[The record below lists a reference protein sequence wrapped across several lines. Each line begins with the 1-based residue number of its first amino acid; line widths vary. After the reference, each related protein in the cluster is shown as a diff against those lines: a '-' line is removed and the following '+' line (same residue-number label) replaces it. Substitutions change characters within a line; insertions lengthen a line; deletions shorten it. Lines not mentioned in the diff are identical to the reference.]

1 MQENQTIP
9 FKCPKCQAPI
19 NVNEALYKQIESEN
33 QSRFLAQ
40 QREFEKEVNEKRAQ
54 YQSHFKA
61 LEQKEEAL
69 KEREREQQAQFDDA
83 VKQASALALQDERA
97 KIIEEARKNAFLEQ
111 QKGLELLQKELD
123 EKSKQ
128 VQELHQKE
136 AEIERLKRENNEAE
150 SRLKAENEK
159 KLNEKLDLERE
170 KIEKALHEKN
180 ELKFKQQEEQLEML
194 RNELK
199 NAQRKA
205 ELSSQQF
212 QGEVQELAIEE
223 FLKQKFP
230 LDSVEEIKKGQ
241 RGGDCIQVVHTR
253 EFQNCGKIYYE
264 SKRTKEFQKAW
275 VEKLKSDMREIGA
288 DVGVIVSEAL
298 PKEMERMG
306 LFEGVWVC
314 SFEEFKGLSA
324 VLREGV
330 IQVSLAK
337 KSQENKGDKVNLLY
351 HYLTSSEFSMQV
363 NAIIEGFE
371 QLRADLESEKRAMAR
386 IWKSREKQ
394 MEKVFEGTINM
405 YGSIKGIAGNVIGQ
419 VKALE
424 LGYDGEELEEDNSRR
439 KYER

>member
-1 MQENQTIP
+1 MQENQTRP
-9 FKCPKCQAPI
+9 FICPKCQEPI
-19 NVNEALYKQIESEN
+19 NVNEALYKQIEQEN
-33 QSRFLAQ
+33 QNKFLAQ
-40 QREFEKEVNEKRAQ
+40 QKAFEKEVNEKRAQ
-54 YQSHFKA
+54 YQSYFKN

-69 KEREREQQAQFDDA
+69 KERAKEQKAKFDEA
-83 VKQASALALQDERA
+83 VKQASALALQDEKA

-170 KIEKALHEKN
+170 KIEKVLHEKN

-205 ELSSQQF
+205 ELSSQQL

-230 LDSVEEIKKGQ
+230 LDCIEEIKKGQ

-288 DVGVIVSEAL
+288 DVGVIVSEVL

-394 MEKVFEGTINM
+394 IDKVFEGTINM
-405 YGSIKGIAGNVIGQ
+405 YGSIKGIAGNAIGQ

-424 LGYDGEELEEDNSRR
+424 LGYDEEDL
-439 KYER
+439 ED

>member
-1 MQENQTIP
+1 MQENQTRP
-9 FKCPKCQAPI
+9 FICPNCQAPI
-19 NVNEALYKQIESEN
+19 NVNEALYKQIEREN

-40 QREFEKEVNEKRAQ
+40 QKAFEKEVNEKRTQ
-54 YQSHFKA
+54 YHTHLKI

-69 KEREREQQAQFDDA
+69 KEREKEQKAKFDEA

-128 VQELHQKE
+128 VQELHKKE

-223 FLKQKFP
+223 FLRQKFP
-230 LDSVEEIKKGQ
+230 LDSIEEIKKGQ

-314 SFEEFKGLSA
+314 SFEEFKGLST

-330 IQVSLAK
+330 IQVGLAK
-337 KSQENKGDKVNLLY
+337 KSQENKGDKMDLLY
-351 HYLTSSEFSMQV
+351 HYLTSSEFSMHV

-405 YGSIKGIAGNVIGQ
+405 YGSIKGIAGNAIGQ

-424 LGYDGEELEEDNSRR
+424 LGYDGEDLED
-439 KYER
+439 

>member
-1 MQENQTIP
+1 MQENQTHP
-9 FKCPKCQAPI
+9 FICPNCQEPI
-19 NVNEALYKQIESEN
+19 DVNEALYKQIEQEN

-40 QREFEKEVNEKRAQ
+40 QKAFEKEVKEKRAQ

-69 KEREREQQAQFDDA
+69 KEREKEQKAQFDDA
-83 VKQASALALQDERA
+83 VKQASVLALQDERA

-159 KLNEKLDLERE
+159 KLNEKLETERE
-170 KIEKALHEKN
+170 RIEKALHEKN

-223 FLKQKFP
+223 FLRQKFP
-230 LDSVEEIKKGQ
+230 LDCIEEIKKGQ

-275 VEKLKSDMREIGA
+275 IEKLKSDMREIGA

-330 IQVSLAK
+330 IQVGLAK

-363 NAIIEGFE
+363 SAIIEGFE
-371 QLRADLESEKRAMAR
+371 QLRAELEKEKNAMAR

-405 YGSIKGIAGNVIGQ
+405 YGSIKGIMGNTIGQ

-424 LGYDGEELEEDNSRR
+424 LGYDGEDLED
-439 KYER
+439 

>member
-19 NVNEALYKQIESEN
+19 DVNEALYKQIELEN

-40 QREFEKEVNEKRAQ
+40 QKEFEKEVKEKRVQ
-54 YQSHFKA
+54 YQSHFKM

-69 KEREREQQAQFDDA
+69 KEREREQKAKFDDA

-159 KLNEKLDLERE
+159 KLNEKLETERE
-170 KIEKALHEKN
+170 RIEKALHEKN

-223 FLKQKFP
+223 FLRQKFP
-230 LDSVEEIKKGQ
+230 LDCIEEIKKGQ

-363 NAIIEGFE
+363 SAIIEGFE
-371 QLRADLESEKRAMAR
+371 QLKAELEKEKNAMAR

-394 MEKVFEGTINM
+394 IEKVFEGTINM
-405 YGSIKGIAGNVIGQ
+405 YGSIKGIMGNTIGQ

-424 LGYDGEELEEDNSRR
+424 LGYDGEDLEE
-439 KYER
+439 

>member
-1 MQENQTIP
+1 MQENQTRP
-9 FKCPKCQAPI
+9 FICPKCQEPI
-19 NVNEALYKQIESEN
+19 NVNEALYKQIEQEN
-33 QSRFLAQ
+33 QNKFLAQ
-40 QREFEKEVNEKRAQ
+40 QKAFEKEVNEKRAQ
-54 YQSHFKA
+54 YQSYFKN

-69 KEREREQQAQFDDA
+69 KERAKEQQAQFDDA
-83 VKQASALALQDERA
+83 VKQASALALQDEKA

-159 KLNEKLDLERE
+159 KLNEKLETERE

-205 ELSSQQF
+205 ELSSQQL

-223 FLKQKFP
+223 FLRQKFP
-230 LDSVEEIKKGQ
+230 LDSIEEIKKGQ

-314 SFEEFKGLSA
+314 SFEEFKGLST

-405 YGSIKGIAGNVIGQ
+405 YGSIKGIAGNAIGQ

-424 LGYDGEELEEDNSRR
+424 LGYDEGELED
-439 KYER
+439 

>member
-9 FKCPKCQAPI
+9 FICPNCQEPI
-19 NVNEALYKQIESEN
+19 DVNEALYKQIEREN

-40 QREFEKEVNEKRAQ
+40 QKAFEKEVNEKRAQ
-54 YQSHFKA
+54 YQSHFKM

-69 KEREREQQAQFDDA
+69 KEREREQKAQFDDA

-159 KLNEKLDLERE
+159 KLNEKLEMERE

-205 ELSSQQF
+205 ELSSQQL

-230 LDSVEEIKKGQ
+230 LDCIEEIKKGQ

-330 IQVSLAK
+330 IQVGLAK

-371 QLRADLESEKRAMAR
+371 QLRADLEREKRAMNK

-405 YGSIKGIAGNVIGQ
+405 YGSIKGIVGNAIGQ

-424 LGYDGEELEEDNSRR
+424 LGYDGEDLE
-439 KYER
+439 

>member
-1 MQENQTIP
+1 MQENQIT
-9 FKCPKCQAPI
+9 CPKCQTLI
-19 NVNEALYKQIESEN
+19 DVREALYKQIESEN

-40 QREFEKEVNEKRAQ
+40 QKEFEKEVNEKRAQ
-54 YQSHFKA
+54 YQSYFKN

-69 KEREREQQAQFDDA
+69 KEREREQQTQFDEA

-223 FLKQKFP
+223 FLRQKFP

-275 VEKLKSDMREIGA
+275 VEKLKNDMREIGA
-288 DVGVIVSEAL
+288 DVGVIVSEVL

-306 LFEGVWVC
+306 LFDGVWVC

-394 MEKVFEGTINM
+394 IDKVFEGTINM
-405 YGSIKGIAGNVIGQ
+405 YGSIKGIAGSAIGQ

-424 LGYDGEELEEDNSRR
+424 LGYDEGDLED
-439 KYER
+439 

>member
-1 MQENQTIP
+1 MQENQTRP
-9 FKCPKCQAPI
+9 FICPKCQEPI
-19 NVNEALYKQIESEN
+19 DVNEALYKQIEREN

-40 QREFEKEVNEKRAQ
+40 QKAFEKEVNEKRAQ
-54 YQSHFKA
+54 YQSYFKN

-69 KEREREQQAQFDDA
+69 KVREKEQQAKFDDA

-223 FLKQKFP
+223 FLRQKFP

-288 DVGVIVSEAL
+288 DVGIIVSEAL

-405 YGSIKGIAGNVIGQ
+405 YGSIKGIAGNAIGQ

-424 LGYDGEELEEDNSRR
+424 LGYDGEDLE
-439 KYER
+439 

>member
-1 MQENQTIP
+1 MQENQTRP
-9 FKCPKCQAPI
+9 FICPKCQEPI
-19 NVNEALYKQIESEN
+19 DVNEALYKQIEREN

-40 QREFEKEVNEKRAQ
+40 QKAFEKEVNEKRAQ
-54 YQSHFKA
+54 YQSYFKN

-69 KEREREQQAQFDDA
+69 KEREKEQQAKFDEA
-83 VKQASALALQDERA
+83 VKQASALALQDEKA

-159 KLNEKLDLERE
+159 KLNEKLETERE
-170 KIEKALHEKN
+170 RIEKALHEKN

-205 ELSSQQF
+205 ELSSQQL

-223 FLKQKFP
+223 FLRQKFP

-337 KSQENKGDKVNLLY
+337 KSQENKGDKVDLLY

-394 MEKVFEGTINM
+394 IDKVFEGTINM
-405 YGSIKGIAGNVIGQ
+405 YGSIKGIAGNAIGQ

-424 LGYDGEELEEDNSRR
+424 LGYDGEDLE
-439 KYER
+439 

>member
-1 MQENQTIP
+1 MQENQIT
-9 FKCPKCQAPI
+9 CPKCQTLI
-19 NVNEALYKQIESEN
+19 DVREALYKQIEREN

-40 QREFEKEVNEKRAQ
+40 QKEFEKEVNEKRAQ
-54 YQSHFKA
+54 YQSYFKN

-69 KEREREQQAQFDDA
+69 KEREKEQQAKFDDA

-223 FLKQKFP
+223 FLRQKFP
-230 LDSVEEIKKGQ
+230 LDSIEEIKKGQ

-394 MEKVFEGTINM
+394 IDKVFEGTINM
-405 YGSIKGIAGNVIGQ
+405 YGSIKGIAGNAIGQ
-419 VKALE
+419 VKALK
-424 LGYDGEELEEDNSRR
+424 LGYDGEDLED
-439 KYER
+439 

>member
-19 NVNEALYKQIESEN
+19 NVNEALYKQIEREN
-33 QSRFLAQ
+33 QNKFLAQ
-40 QREFEKEVNEKRAQ
+40 QKEFEKEMNEKRVQ
-54 YQSHFKA
+54 YQSYFKN

-69 KEREREQQAQFDDA
+69 KEREKEQQAQFDEA

-394 MEKVFEGTINM
+394 IDKVFEGTINM
-405 YGSIKGIAGNVIGQ
+405 YGSIKGIAGNAIGQ

-424 LGYDGEELEEDNSRR
+424 LGYDEGDLED
-439 KYER
+439 

>member
-9 FKCPKCQAPI
+9 FKCPKCQEPI
-19 NVNEALYKQIESEN
+19 NVSEALYKQIELEN

-40 QREFEKEVNEKRAQ
+40 QKEFEKEVNEKRAQ
-54 YQSHFKA
+54 YHTHLKM

-69 KEREREQQAQFDDA
+69 KEREKEQQAQFDDA

-170 KIEKALHEKN
+170 RIEKALHEKN

-223 FLKQKFP
+223 FLRQKFP
-230 LDSVEEIKKGQ
+230 LDCIEEIKKGQ

-306 LFEGVWVC
+306 LLEGVWVC

-394 MEKVFEGTINM
+394 MEKVFESTINM

-424 LGYDGEELEEDNSRR
+424 LGYDGEDLED
-439 KYER
+439 

>member
-9 FKCPKCQAPI
+9 FKCPKCQEPI
-19 NVNEALYKQIESEN
+19 NVSEALYKQIELEN
-33 QSRFLAQ
+33 QNKFLAQ
-40 QREFEKEVNEKRAQ
+40 QKEFEKEVNEKRAQ
-54 YQSHFKA
+54 YHTQLKM
-61 LEQKEEAL
+61 LGQKEEAL
-69 KEREREQQAQFDDA
+69 KEREKEQQAKFDDA
-83 VKQASALALQDERA
+83 VKQASVLALQDERA

-111 QKGLELLQKELD
+111 QKGLELLQKELE

-194 RNELK
+194 KNELK

-223 FLKQKFP
+223 FLRQKFP
-230 LDSVEEIKKGQ
+230 LDSIEEIKKGQ

-330 IQVSLAK
+330 IQVGLAK
-337 KSQENKGDKVNLLY
+337 KSQENKGDKMDLLY

-394 MEKVFEGTINM
+394 IDKVFEGTINM
-405 YGSIKGIAGNVIGQ
+405 YGSIKSIAGNAIGQ

-424 LGYDGEELEEDNSRR
+424 LGYDGEDLE
-439 KYER
+439 

>member
-1 MQENQTIP
+1 MQENQIT
-9 FKCPKCQAPI
+9 CPKCQTLI
-19 NVNEALYKQIESEN
+19 DVREALYKQIEQEN
-33 QSRFLAQ
+33 QNKFLAQ
-40 QREFEKEVNEKRAQ
+40 QKEFEKEVNEKRAQ
-54 YQSHFKA
+54 YQSYFKN

-69 KEREREQQAQFDDA
+69 KAREKEQKAKFDEA
-83 VKQASALALQDERA
+83 VKQASALVLQDERA

-159 KLNEKLDLERE
+159 KLNEKLETERE
-170 KIEKALHEKN
+170 RIEKALHEKN

-223 FLKQKFP
+223 FLRQKFP

-288 DVGVIVSEAL
+288 DVGVIVSESL

-337 KSQENKGDKVNLLY
+337 KSQENKGDKVDLLY
-351 HYLTSSEFSMQV
+351 RYLTSSEFSMQV

-394 MEKVFEGTINM
+394 MEKVFESTINM

-424 LGYDGEELEEDNSRR
+424 LGYDGEDLE
-439 KYER
+439 

>member
-1 MQENQTIP
+1 MQENQTHS
-9 FKCPKCQAPI
+9 FKCPNCQVVI
-19 NVNEALYKQIESEN
+19 DVNEALYKQIELEN

-40 QREFEKEVNEKRAQ
+40 QKEFEKEVKEKRAQ
-54 YQSHFKA
+54 YQSHFKM

-69 KEREREQQAQFDDA
+69 KEREKEQKAKFDDA

-159 KLNEKLDLERE
+159 KLNEKLETERE

-223 FLKQKFP
+223 FLRQKFP
-230 LDSVEEIKKGQ
+230 LDCIEEIKKGQ

-275 VEKLKSDMREIGA
+275 VEKLRSDMREIGA

-363 NAIIEGFE
+363 SAIIEGFE
-371 QLRADLESEKRAMAR
+371 QLKAELEKEKNAMAR

-405 YGSIKGIAGNVIGQ
+405 YGSIKGIMGNTIGQ

-424 LGYDGEELEEDNSRR
+424 LGYDGEDLEE
-439 KYER
+439 

>member
-9 FKCPKCQAPI
+9 FKCPKCQEPI
-19 NVNEALYKQIESEN
+19 NVSEALYKQIELEN

-40 QREFEKEVNEKRAQ
+40 QKEFEKEVNEKRAQ
-54 YQSHFKA
+54 YHTHLKM

-69 KEREREQQAQFDDA
+69 KEREKEQQAQFDDA

-170 KIEKALHEKN
+170 RIEKALHEKN

-223 FLKQKFP
+223 FLRQKFP
-230 LDSVEEIKKGQ
+230 LDCIEEIKKGQ

-306 LFEGVWVC
+306 LLEGVWVC
-314 SFEEFKGLSA
+314 SFEEFKGLST

-424 LGYDGEELEEDNSRR
+424 LGYDGEDLED
-439 KYER
+439 

>member
-19 NVNEALYKQIESEN
+19 DVNEALYKQIEQEN

-40 QREFEKEVNEKRAQ
+40 QKEFEKEVKEKRAQ
-54 YQSHFKA
+54 YQSHFKM

-69 KEREREQQAQFDDA
+69 KEREKEQKAKFDDA

-170 KIEKALHEKN
+170 RIEKALHEKN

-223 FLKQKFP
+223 FLRQKFP
-230 LDSVEEIKKGQ
+230 LDCIEEIKKGQ

-275 VEKLKSDMREIGA
+275 IEKLKSDMREIGA

-371 QLRADLESEKRAMAR
+371 QLRAELEKEKNAMAR

-394 MEKVFEGTINM
+394 IEKVFESTINM
-405 YGSIKGIAGNVIGQ
+405 YGSIKGIMGNAIGQ
-419 VKALE
+419 VKALG
-424 LGYDGEELEEDNSRR
+424 LGYDGEDLE
-439 KYER
+439 

>member
-1 MQENQTIP
+1 MQENQTRP
-9 FKCPKCQAPI
+9 FICPKCQAPI
-19 NVNEALYKQIESEN
+19 DVNEALYKQIEQEN

-40 QREFEKEVNEKRAQ
+40 QKAFEKEVNEKRAQ

-69 KEREREQQAQFDDA
+69 KEQEREQKAQFDDA
-83 VKQASALALQDERA
+83 VKQASTLALQDERA

-111 QKGLELLQKELD
+111 QKGLELLQKELE

-170 KIEKALHEKN
+170 RIEKALHEKN

-205 ELSSQQF
+205 ELSSQQL

-223 FLKQKFP
+223 FLRQKFP
-230 LDSVEEIKKGQ
+230 LDCIEEIKKGQ

-330 IQVSLAK
+330 IQVGLAK

-371 QLRADLESEKRAMAR
+371 QLRVDLEREKRAMNK

-405 YGSIKGIAGNVIGQ
+405 YGSIKGIVGNAIGQ

-424 LGYDGEELEEDNSRR
+424 LWYDGEDLED
-439 KYER
+439 

>member
-1 MQENQTIP
+1 MQENQTRP
-9 FKCPKCQAPI
+9 FICPKCQEPI
-19 NVNEALYKQIESEN
+19 DVNEALYKQIEQEN
-33 QSRFLAQ
+33 QNKFLAQ
-40 QREFEKEVNEKRAQ
+40 QKEFEKEMNEKRVQ
-54 YQSHFKA
+54 YQSYFKN

-69 KEREREQQAQFDDA
+69 KERAKEQQAQFDDA
-83 VKQASALALQDERA
+83 VKQASALALQDEKA

-159 KLNEKLDLERE
+159 KLNEKLETERE
-170 KIEKALHEKN
+170 RIEKALHEKN

-223 FLKQKFP
+223 FLRQKFP
-230 LDSVEEIKKGQ
+230 LDSIEEIKKGQ

-371 QLRADLESEKRAMAR
+371 QLRVDLESEKRAMNK

-405 YGSIKGIAGNVIGQ
+405 YGSIKGIVGNAIGQ
-419 VKALE
+419 VKVLE
-424 LGYDGEELEEDNSRR
+424 LGYDGEDLE
-439 KYER
+439 

>member
-1 MQENQTIP
+1 MQENQTRP
-9 FKCPKCQAPI
+9 FICPKCQEPI
-19 NVNEALYKQIESEN
+19 DVNEALYKQIEREN

-40 QREFEKEVNEKRAQ
+40 QKAFEKEVNEKRAQ
-54 YQSHFKA
+54 YQSYFKN

-69 KEREREQQAQFDDA
+69 KEREKEQQAKFDEA
-83 VKQASALALQDERA
+83 VKQASALALQDEKA

-223 FLKQKFP
+223 FLRQKFP
-230 LDSVEEIKKGQ
+230 LDSIEEIKKGQ

-275 VEKLKSDMREIGA
+275 VEKLKNDMREIGA

-337 KSQENKGDKVNLLY
+337 KSQENKGDKVDLLY
-351 HYLTSSEFSMQV
+351 RYLTSSEFSMQV

-394 MEKVFEGTINM
+394 IDKVFEGTINM
-405 YGSIKGIAGNVIGQ
+405 YGSIKGIAGNAIGQ

-424 LGYDGEELEEDNSRR
+424 LGYDGEDLE
-439 KYER
+439 

>member
-1 MQENQTIP
+1 MQENQTSP
-9 FKCPKCQAPI
+9 FICPNCQEPI
-19 NVNEALYKQIESEN
+19 DVNEALYKQIEREN

-40 QREFEKEVNEKRAQ
+40 QKEFEKEVNEKRAQ
-54 YQSHFKA
+54 YQSYFKN

-69 KEREREQQAQFDDA
+69 KEREREQKAQFDDA

-111 QKGLELLQKELD
+111 QKGLELLQKELE

-128 VQELHQKE
+128 VQQLHQKE

-205 ELSSQQF
+205 ELSSQQL

-223 FLKQKFP
+223 FLRQKFP
-230 LDSVEEIKKGQ
+230 LDCIEEIKKGQ

-288 DVGVIVSEAL
+288 DMGVIVSEAL

-330 IQVSLAK
+330 IQVGLAK
-337 KSQENKGDKVNLLY
+337 KSQENKGDKMDLLY

-394 MEKVFEGTINM
+394 MEKVFESTINM
-405 YGSIKGIAGNVIGQ
+405 YGSIKGIVGNAIGQ

-424 LGYDGEELEEDNSRR
+424 LGYDGEDLED
-439 KYER
+439 

>member
-9 FKCPKCQAPI
+9 FICPKCQVPI
-19 NVNEALYKQIESEN
+19 DVNEALYKQIEREN

-40 QREFEKEVNEKRAQ
+40 QKAFEKEVNEKRAQ

-69 KEREREQQAQFDDA
+69 KEREKEQKAKFDDA
-83 VKQASALALQDERA
+83 VKQASALALQDERV

-111 QKGLELLQKELD
+111 QKGLELLQKELE

-159 KLNEKLDLERE
+159 KLNEKLEMERE

-205 ELSSQQF
+205 ELSSQQL

-223 FLKQKFP
+223 FLRQKFP
-230 LDSVEEIKKGQ
+230 LDCIEEIKKGQ

-337 KSQENKGDKVNLLY
+337 KSQENKGDKVDLLY

-371 QLRADLESEKRAMAR
+371 RLRVDLESEKRAMNR

-405 YGSIKGIAGNVIGQ
+405 YGSIKGIVGNAIGQ

-424 LGYDGEELEEDNSRR
+424 LGYDREDLE
-439 KYER
+439 

>member
-9 FKCPKCQAPI
+9 FKCPKCQEPI
-19 NVNEALYKQIESEN
+19 DVNEALYKQIEREN

-40 QREFEKEVNEKRAQ
+40 QKAFEKEVNEKRAQ
-54 YQSHFKA
+54 YQSYFKN

-69 KEREREQQAQFDDA
+69 KEREKEQQAKFDEA

-159 KLNEKLDLERE
+159 KLNEKLGLERE

-223 FLKQKFP
+223 FLRQKFP
-230 LDSVEEIKKGQ
+230 LDSIEEIKKGQ

-288 DVGVIVSEAL
+288 DVGVIVSEVL

-405 YGSIKGIAGNVIGQ
+405 YGSIKGIVGNAIGQ

-424 LGYDGEELEEDNSRR
+424 LGYDGEDLE
-439 KYER
+439 

>member
-9 FKCPKCQAPI
+9 FICPKCQEPI
-19 NVNEALYKQIESEN
+19 NVNEALYKQIEQEN

-40 QREFEKEVNEKRAQ
+40 QKAFEKEVNEKRAQ

-69 KEREREQQAQFDDA
+69 KEREREQKAQFDDA
-83 VKQASALALQDERA
+83 VKQASTLALQDERA
-97 KIIEEARKNAFLEQ
+97 KIVEEARKNAFLEQ
-111 QKGLELLQKELD
+111 QKGLELLQKEL
-123 EKSKQ
+123 EKKSKQ

-159 KLNEKLDLERE
+159 KLNEKLETERE

-205 ELSSQQF
+205 ELSSQQL

-223 FLKQKFP
+223 FLRQKFP
-230 LDSVEEIKKGQ
+230 LDCIEEIKKGQ

-330 IQVSLAK
+330 IQVGLAK

-371 QLRADLESEKRAMAR
+371 QLRADLESEKRAMNR

-405 YGSIKGIAGNVIGQ
+405 YGSIKGIVGNVIGQ

-424 LGYDGEELEEDNSRR
+424 LGYDGEDLED
-439 KYER
+439 

>member
-1 MQENQTIP
+1 MQENQTHS
-9 FKCPKCQAPI
+9 FKCPNCQVVI
-19 NVNEALYKQIESEN
+19 DVNEALYKQIELEN

-40 QREFEKEVNEKRAQ
+40 QKEFEKEVKEKRAM
-54 YQSHFKA
+54 

-69 KEREREQQAQFDDA
+69 KEQEREQKAKFDDA

-128 VQELHQKE
+128 IQELHQKE

-170 KIEKALHEKN
+170 RIEKALHEKN

-199 NAQRKA
+199 NAQRKV

-223 FLKQKFP
+223 FLRQKFP
-230 LDSVEEIKKGQ
+230 LDCVEEIKKGQ

-275 VEKLKSDMREIGA
+275 IEKLKSDMREIGA

-363 NAIIEGFE
+363 SAIIEGFE
-371 QLRADLESEKRAMAR
+371 QLRAELEKEKNAMAR

-405 YGSIKGIAGNVIGQ
+405 YGSIKGIMGNAIGQ

-424 LGYDGEELEEDNSRR
+424 LGYDGEDLED
-439 KYER
+439 

>member
-1 MQENQTIP
+1 MQENQTRP
-9 FKCPKCQAPI
+9 FICPKCQEPI
-19 NVNEALYKQIESEN
+19 DVNEALYKQIEREN

-40 QREFEKEVNEKRAQ
+40 QKAFEKEVNEKRAQ
-54 YQSHFKA
+54 YQSHFKN

-69 KEREREQQAQFDDA
+69 KEREKEQQAKFDEA

-159 KLNEKLDLERE
+159 RLNEKLDLERE

-212 QGEVQELAIEE
+212 QGEVQELAIKE
-223 FLKQKFP
+223 FLRQKFP

-330 IQVSLAK
+330 IQVGLAK
-337 KSQENKGDKVNLLY
+337 KSQENKGDKVDLLY

-363 NAIIEGFE
+363 NATIEGFE

-394 MEKVFEGTINM
+394 IDKVFEGTINM
-405 YGSIKGIAGNVIGQ
+405 YGSIKGIAGNAIGQ

-424 LGYDGEELEEDNSRR
+424 LGYDGEDLED
-439 KYER
+439 

>member
-1 MQENQTIP
+1 MQENQTHS
-9 FKCPKCQAPI
+9 FKCPNCQAPI
-19 NVNEALYKQIESEN
+19 NVNEALYKQIEQEN

-40 QREFEKEVNEKRAQ
+40 QKAFEKEVKEKRAQ

-69 KEREREQQAQFDDA
+69 KEREKEQKAQFDDA
-83 VKQASALALQDERA
+83 VKQASVLALQDERA

-159 KLNEKLDLERE
+159 KLNEKLETERE
-170 KIEKALHEKN
+170 RIEKALHEKN

-223 FLKQKFP
+223 FLRQKFP
-230 LDSVEEIKKGQ
+230 LDCIEEIKKGQ

-275 VEKLKSDMREIGA
+275 IEKLKSDMREIGA

-371 QLRADLESEKRAMAR
+371 QLRAELEKEKNAMAR

-405 YGSIKGIAGNVIGQ
+405 YGSIKGIMGNTIGQ

-424 LGYDGEELEEDNSRR
+424 LGYDGEDLED
-439 KYER
+439 

>member
-1 MQENQTIP
+1 MQENQTRP
-9 FKCPKCQAPI
+9 FICPNCQEPI
-19 NVNEALYKQIESEN
+19 DVNEALYKQIEQEN

-40 QREFEKEVNEKRAQ
+40 QKAFEKEVKEKRAQ

-69 KEREREQQAQFDDA
+69 KEREKEQKAQFDDA
-83 VKQASALALQDERA
+83 VKQASVLALQDERA

-159 KLNEKLDLERE
+159 KLNEKLETERE
-170 KIEKALHEKN
+170 RIEKALHEKN

-223 FLKQKFP
+223 FLRQKFP
-230 LDSVEEIKKGQ
+230 LDCIEEIKKGQ

-314 SFEEFKGLSA
+314 SFEEFKGLSV

-363 NAIIEGFE
+363 STIIEGFE
-371 QLRADLESEKRAMAR
+371 QLRAELEKEKNAMAR

-405 YGSIKGIAGNVIGQ
+405 YGSIKGIMGNTIGQ

-424 LGYDGEELEEDNSRR
+424 LGYDGEDLED
-439 KYER
+439 

>member
-1 MQENQTIP
+1 MQENQTHS
-9 FKCPKCQAPI
+9 FKCPNCQVVI
-19 NVNEALYKQIESEN
+19 DVNEALYKQIELEN

-40 QREFEKEVNEKRAQ
+40 QKEFEKEVKEKRAQ
-54 YQSHFKA
+54 YQSHFKI

-69 KEREREQQAQFDDA
+69 KEREREQKAKFDDA
-83 VKQASALALQDERA
+83 VKQASVLALQDERA

-128 VQELHQKE
+128 IQELHQKE

-170 KIEKALHEKN
+170 RIEKALHEKN

-223 FLKQKFP
+223 FLRQKFP
-230 LDSVEEIKKGQ
+230 LDCIEEIKKGQ

-288 DVGVIVSEAL
+288 DVGVIVSEVL

-324 VLREGV
+324 VLRERV

-363 NAIIEGFE
+363 SAIIEGFE
-371 QLRADLESEKRAMAR
+371 QLRAELEKEKNAMAR

-405 YGSIKGIAGNVIGQ
+405 YGSIKGIMGNVIGQ

-424 LGYDGEELEEDNSRR
+424 LGYDGEDLED
-439 KYER
+439 

>member
-1 MQENQTIP
+1 MQENQTRP
-9 FKCPKCQAPI
+9 FICPKCQEPI
-19 NVNEALYKQIESEN
+19 NVNEALYKQIEREN
-33 QSRFLAQ
+33 QNKFLAQ
-40 QREFEKEVNEKRAQ
+40 QKEFEKEVNEKRAQ
-54 YQSHFKA
+54 YLSYFKN

-69 KEREREQQAQFDDA
+69 KEREKEQKAKFDEA
-83 VKQASALALQDERA
+83 VKQASALALQDERV

-111 QKGLELLQKELD
+111 QNGLELLQKELD

-223 FLKQKFP
+223 FLRQKFP
-230 LDSVEEIKKGQ
+230 LDCIEEIKKGQ

-330 IQVSLAK
+330 IQVNLAK
-337 KSQENKGDKVNLLY
+337 KSQENKGDKVDLLY

-394 MEKVFEGTINM
+394 IDKVFEGTINM
-405 YGSIKGIAGNVIGQ
+405 YGSIKGIAGNAIGQ

-424 LGYDGEELEEDNSRR
+424 LGYDGEDLED
-439 KYER
+439 

>member
-1 MQENQTIP
+1 MQENQTRP
-9 FKCPKCQAPI
+9 FICPNCQEPI
-19 NVNEALYKQIESEN
+19 DVNEALYKQIEQEN

-40 QREFEKEVNEKRAQ
+40 QKAFEKEVKEKRAQ

-69 KEREREQQAQFDDA
+69 KEREKEQKAQFDDA
-83 VKQASALALQDERA
+83 VKQASVLALQDERA

-159 KLNEKLDLERE
+159 KLNEKLETERE
-170 KIEKALHEKN
+170 RIEKALHEKN

-223 FLKQKFP
+223 FLRQKFP
-230 LDSVEEIKKGQ
+230 LDCIEEIKKGQ

-275 VEKLKSDMREIGA
+275 AEKLKSDMREIGA

-363 NAIIEGFE
+363 SAIIEGFE
-371 QLRADLESEKRAMAR
+371 QLRAELEKEKNAMAR

-405 YGSIKGIAGNVIGQ
+405 YGSIKGIIGNTIGQ

-424 LGYDGEELEEDNSRR
+424 LGYDREDLED
-439 KYER
+439 

>member
-1 MQENQTIP
+1 MQENQTHS

-19 NVNEALYKQIESEN
+19 DVNEALYKQIEQEN

-40 QREFEKEVNEKRAQ
+40 QKEFEKEVKEKRVQ
-54 YQSHFKA
+54 YQSHFKM

-69 KEREREQQAQFDDA
+69 KEREKEQKAKFDDA

-159 KLNEKLDLERE
+159 KLNEKLETEKER
-170 KIEKALHEKN
+170 IEKALHEKN

-223 FLKQKFP
+223 FLRQKFP
-230 LDSVEEIKKGQ
+230 LDCIEEIKKGQ

-275 VEKLKSDMREIGA
+275 AEKLKSDMREIGA

-330 IQVSLAK
+330 IQVGLAK
-337 KSQENKGDKVNLLY
+337 KSQENKGDKVNLIY

-363 NAIIEGFE
+363 SAIIEGFE
-371 QLRADLESEKRAMAR
+371 QLRAELEKEKNAMAR

-394 MEKVFEGTINM
+394 IEKVFEGTINM
-405 YGSIKGIAGNVIGQ
+405 YGSIKGIMGNTIGQ

-424 LGYDGEELEEDNSRR
+424 LGYDGEDLED
-439 KYER
+439 

>member
-19 NVNEALYKQIESEN
+19 DVNEALYKQIEQEN

-40 QREFEKEVNEKRAQ
+40 QKAFEKEVKEKRAQ

-69 KEREREQQAQFDDA
+69 KEREKEQKAQFDDA
-83 VKQASALALQDERA
+83 VKQASVLALQDERA

-159 KLNEKLDLERE
+159 KLNEKLETERE
-170 KIEKALHEKN
+170 RIEKALHEKN

-223 FLKQKFP
+223 FLRQKFP
-230 LDSVEEIKKGQ
+230 LDCIEEIKKGQ

-275 VEKLKSDMREIGA
+275 IEKLKSDMREIGA

-363 NAIIEGFE
+363 SAIIEGFE
-371 QLRADLESEKRAMAR
+371 QLRAELEKEKNAMAR

-394 MEKVFEGTINM
+394 MEKVFESTINM
-405 YGSIKGIAGNVIGQ
+405 YGSIKGIMGNTIGQ

-424 LGYDGEELEEDNSRR
+424 LGYDGEDLED
-439 KYER
+439 

>member
-1 MQENQTIP
+1 MQENQIT
-9 FKCPKCQAPI
+9 CPKCQTLI
-19 NVNEALYKQIESEN
+19 DVREALYKQIEQEN

-40 QREFEKEVNEKRAQ
+40 QKEFEKEVNEKRAQ
-54 YQSHFKA
+54 YQSHLKA
-61 LEQKEEAL
+61 LEKKEEAL
-69 KEREREQQAQFDDA
+69 KEREREQKAQFDDA

-128 VQELHQKE
+128 VQQLHQKE

-159 KLNEKLDLERE
+159 KLNEKLETERE
-170 KIEKALHEKN
+170 RIEKALHEKN

-223 FLKQKFP
+223 FLRQKFP
-230 LDSVEEIKKGQ
+230 LDSIEEIKKGQ

-330 IQVSLAK
+330 IQVGLAK
-337 KSQENKGDKVNLLY
+337 KSQENKGDKMDLLY

-394 MEKVFEGTINM
+394 IDKVFEGTINM
-405 YGSIKGIAGNVIGQ
+405 YGSIKGIVGNTIGQ

-424 LGYDGEELEEDNSRR
+424 LGYDEEDL
-439 KYER
+439 ED

>member
-1 MQENQTIP
+1 MQENQTHS
-9 FKCPKCQAPI
+9 FKCPNCQVVI
-19 NVNEALYKQIESEN
+19 DVNEVLYKQIELEN

-40 QREFEKEVNEKRAQ
+40 QKEFEKEVKEKRAQ
-54 YQSHFKA
+54 YQSHFKM

-69 KEREREQQAQFDDA
+69 KEQEREQKAKFDDA

-128 VQELHQKE
+128 VQQLHQKE

-159 KLNEKLDLERE
+159 KLNEKLEMERGR
-170 KIEKALHEKN
+170 IEKALHEKN

-223 FLKQKFP
+223 FLRQKFP
-230 LDSVEEIKKGQ
+230 LDCIEEIKKGQ

-371 QLRADLESEKRAMAR
+371 QLRADLEKEKNAMAR

-405 YGSIKGIAGNVIGQ
+405 YGSIKGIMGNTIGQ

-424 LGYDGEELEEDNSRR
+424 LGYDGEDLE
-439 KYER
+439 

>member
-1 MQENQTIP
+1 MQENQTRP
-9 FKCPKCQAPI
+9 FICPKCQEPI
-19 NVNEALYKQIESEN
+19 DVNEALYKQIEREN

-40 QREFEKEVNEKRAQ
+40 QKAFEKEVNEKRAQ

-69 KEREREQQAQFDDA
+69 KEREREQKAQFDDA

-159 KLNEKLDLERE
+159 KLNEKLEMERE

-205 ELSSQQF
+205 ELSSQQL

-223 FLKQKFP
+223 FLRQKFP
-230 LDSVEEIKKGQ
+230 LDCIEEIKKGQ

-288 DVGVIVSEAL
+288 DVGIIVSEAL

-330 IQVSLAK
+330 IQVGLAK

-371 QLRADLESEKRAMAR
+371 QLRADLESEKRAMNK

-405 YGSIKGIAGNVIGQ
+405 YGSIKGIVGNAIGQ

-424 LGYDGEELEEDNSRR
+424 LGYDEEDL
-439 KYER
+439 ED

>member
-1 MQENQTIP
+1 MQENQTRP
-9 FKCPKCQAPI
+9 FICPKCQEPI
-19 NVNEALYKQIESEN
+19 DVNEALYKQIEQEN
-33 QSRFLAQ
+33 QNKFLAQ
-40 QREFEKEVNEKRAQ
+40 QKAFEKEVNEKRAQ
-54 YQSHFKA
+54 YQSYFKN

-69 KEREREQQAQFDDA
+69 KEREKEQKAKFDEA
-83 VKQASALALQDERA
+83 VKQASALALQDEKA

-205 ELSSQQF
+205 ELSSQQL

-223 FLKQKFP
+223 FLRQKFP
-230 LDSVEEIKKGQ
+230 LDSIEEIKKGQ

-330 IQVSLAK
+330 IQVGLAK
-337 KSQENKGDKVNLLY
+337 KSQENKGDKVDLLY

-394 MEKVFEGTINM
+394 IDKVFEGTINM
-405 YGSIKGIAGNVIGQ
+405 YGSIKGIAGNAIGQ

-424 LGYDGEELEEDNSRR
+424 LGYDEEDL
-439 KYER
+439 ED